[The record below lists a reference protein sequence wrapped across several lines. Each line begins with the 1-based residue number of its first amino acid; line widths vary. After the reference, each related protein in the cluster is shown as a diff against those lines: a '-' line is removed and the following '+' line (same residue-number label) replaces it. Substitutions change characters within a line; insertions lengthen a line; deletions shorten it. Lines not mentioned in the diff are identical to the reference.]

1 MSRQSSKWECAASG
15 SVQLPRCG
23 SQGADQWKPGL
34 GFTRRMGVKI
44 RRVNEG
50 WISLSRL
57 PGEECE
63 ARKGLIAWKS
73 ELNIRSGRV
82 GLREWEGWGAGSGAA
97 RVSQSSL
104 RLRNSLWDGRWW
116 GLSMVCVMSREL
128 VKGIGGEEVKKQPVQ
143 PGPSMWM

>member
-1 MSRQSSKWECAASG
+1 M
-15 SVQLPRCG
+15 
-23 SQGADQWKPGL
+23 
-34 GFTRRMGVKI
+34 KI

-82 GLREWEGWGAGSGAA
+82 GLRE
-97 RVSQSSL
+97 
-104 RLRNSLWDGRWW
+104 
-116 GLSMVCVMSREL
+116 
-128 VKGIGGEEVKKQPVQ
+128 
-143 PGPSMWM
+143 